1 MDFEEMEQQISDY
14 AKAHQVVLDYTA
26 QSIEVLDE
34 IMETFYEKVNQ
45 CSEEE
50 GDEILAEWAVCYTMD
65 NEHSKI
71 VKTMRNAIKNGNLD
85 VVKKLLGSNGGLLTV
100 PKYSIWFMAAYC
112 CLIWKDRYCE
122 LPY

>member
-50 GDEILAEWAVCYTMD
+50 GDEILVVC
-65 NEHSKI
+65 
-71 VKTMRNAIKNGNLD
+71 
-85 VVKKLLGSNGGLLTV
+85 
-100 PKYSIWFMAAYC
+100 P
-112 CLIWKDRYCE
+112 
-122 LPY
+122 